1 MRTARNI
8 ASAAVA
14 ALFVTVMMPLNSFAA
29 SEFAGE
35 WKVKD
40 TTGKPFEITLS
51 ENGGAKA
58 TRGEGMSGTWK
69 EEGNSAVITWTTGWV
84 TKIRGEDGRYKK
96 AAYKKG
102 QSLEG
107 QPANSSD
114 AEKIK

>member
-1 MRTARNI
+1 MPIVSPYRTVDERYSWPIRNDLFVDGKTCHFVHGI
-8 ASAAVA
+8 DQASA
-14 ALFVTVMMPLNSFAA
+14 
-29 SEFAGE
+29 G
-35 WKVKD
+35 
-40 TTGKPFEITLS
+40 
-51 ENGGAKA
+51 A

-69 EEGNSAVITWTTGWV
+69 EEGNSAVITWSTGWV
-84 TKIRGEDGRYKK
+84 TKIRSEDGRYRK